1 MKTINEIARM
11 VRSSRLGL
19 ATVLIGVFA
28 TVTTANAQ
36 YKPTG
41 YDGITASPRLRA
53 QLDERKTTTTADS
66 ATVPSMACAR
76 CKDAWFAKA
85 DTSPKGAGA
94 RTLMGQTTKS
104 VVQHLCG
111 GCGSEWTTAGSGK
124 AKLAVATHKC
134 SSCGAE
140 NLACCAP
147 KGASDVAT
155 KGMGEKFQVAPIK

>member
-1 MKTINEIARM
+1 MKTLNEITRI
-11 VRSSRLGL
+11 VRGSGAAL
-19 ATVLIGVFA
+19 ATVLITAFMA
-28 TVTTANAQ
+28 AAPANAQ

-41 YDGITASPRLRA
+41 DDGITASPRLRA
-53 QLDERKTTTTADS
+53 QLDERKTTTTAVS
-66 ATVPSMACAR
+66 ATAPSMACAK
-76 CKDAWFAKA
+76 CKDAWVAQA
-85 DTSPKGAGA
+85 DTSSKGSGA

-111 GCGSEWTTAGSGK
+111 GCGTEWTTAGNGK
-124 AKLAVATHKC
+124 AKFAVATHKC

-155 KGMGEKFQVAPIK
+155 KGMGEKFQIAPLK